1 MGRKIREPA
10 HEKGTAI
17 RYAISVMLNLG
28 ESANLQLSD
37 VAPALVTDRNAGP
50 MTLNER
56 VHALFDQLH
65 VPVFRYL
72 LRRTRDS
79 GRAEDLTQETFG
91 KALARLPQLREPER
105 AKAWLF
111 RILRNLYLHKVRDQ
125 KRHKVV
131 PLDAV
136 GDLPGRE
143 ADETMP
149 EIDPARLQQALND
162 LDESF
167 RTPIILFY
175 FEEFSYRDIAEQMDL
190 PIGTVMSRLAR
201 AKAYLRSRLL
211 PANEAEG
218 NGTNNESAA
227 AAPKRVTDGVP

>member
-1 MGRKIREPA
+1 MASPGGLHQLIDA
-10 HEKGTAI
+10 HYEALY
-17 RYAISVMLNLG
+17 RYAYRLSG
-28 ESANLQLSD
+28 SAAD
-37 VAPALVTDRNAGP
+37 
-50 MTLNER
+50 
-56 VHALFDQLH
+56 
-65 VPVFRYL
+65 
-72 LRRTRDS
+72 
-79 GRAEDLTQETFG
+79 AEDLTQETFG

-136 GDLPGRE
+136 GDLAGRDTAGE
-143 ADETMP
+143 MP
-149 EIDPARLQQALND
+149 EIDPAKLQQALNE
-162 LDESF
+162 LDEAF

-201 AKAYLRSRLL
+201 AKAYLRSRLAPADEPDASGPL
-211 PANEAEG
+211 PEK
-218 NGTNNESAA
+218 AA
-227 AAPKRVTDGVP
+227 GPKKVTDGVP